1 MDFKNKNVLVCGLG
15 RSGIASAIILKKLG
29 ALVSA
34 SDIDINKKEVLFE
47 LDKDKNINFYL
58 QDELN
63 KKIILEQ
70 ELIILS
76 PGIKLDLFFLD
87 IARENNIKIWSE
99 IELAYRIL
107 EKNIIIGITGTNG
120 KTTTTSL
127 VGEIIKKYDKNC
139 VVAGNIG
146 VAMTQKILDL
156 DLFDKNNKNNLFVT
170 EISSFQLENI
180 DLFKPKISA
189 ILNIT
194 PDHLDY
200 HKSYEKY
207 IFAKSKIFMNQDQND
222 FCVLNFDDKL
232 CRELASKSR
241 AKIIFFSLKN
251 KLESGVY
258 LDGDK
263 IIIRFKDLNK
273 AFMTIKKI
281 NLLGEHNLANVL
293 ASIAICICL
302 NVPLEIIYNGIINF
316 KAVEHRLEFVR
327 EINKIKFYNDSKA
340 TNVDSAIKALESIKN
355 NNIILI
361 GGGYDKKIDF
371 YEWIKRFNRVKKL
384 ILIGQVKYKIAKQ
397 CDELGFKNYI
407 LCDDFE
413 EAIKKSFELAE
424 KNDYVLLSPACASW
438 DMFKSFEER
447 GNLFKKIV
455 MSF

>member
-1 MDFKNKNVLVCGLG
+1 M
-15 RSGIASAIILKKLG
+15 
-29 ALVSA
+29 
-34 SDIDINKKEVLFE
+34 
-47 LDKDKNINFYL
+47 
-58 QDELN
+58 
-63 KKIILEQ
+63 
-70 ELIILS
+70 
-76 PGIKLDLFFLD
+76 
-87 IARENNIKIWSE
+87 
-99 IELAYRIL
+99 
-107 EKNIIIGITGTNG
+107 
-120 KTTTTSL
+120 
-127 VGEIIKKYDKNC
+127 
-139 VVAGNIG
+139 AGNIG

-200 HKSYEKY
+200 HKSFEKY
-207 IFAKSKIFMNQDQND
+207 IFAKSKIFINQDQND

-232 CRELASKSR
+232 CRELANKSR
-241 AKIIFFSLKN
+241 AKIVFFSLKN

-258 LDGDK
+258 LDGEK
-263 IIIRFKDLNK
+263 IIIRFKNINID
-273 AFMTIKKI
+273 FMDIKQI

-293 ASIAICICL
+293 ASIAMCVCFGVDL
-302 NVPLEIIYNGIINF
+302 KLIYDGIKNF

-340 TNVDSAIKALESIKN
+340 TNVDSAIKALEAIKN

-371 YEWIKRFNRVKKL
+371 YDWIRKFNRVKKL
-384 ILIGQVKYKIAKQ
+384 ILIGEVKYKIARQ

-407 LCDDFE
+407 LCDDNNFE
-413 EAIKKSFELAE
+413 MAIKKSFDLAQE
-424 KNDYVLLSPACASW
+424 NDYVLLSPACASW